1 MIENEE
7 FSSWFKENTPK
18 EGLSENTTFTRQF
31 LIDAWD
37 NGYIN
42 GYNKANEWHY
52 PSKGELPKCDE
63 ETQLMFYVN
72 CYYNLGDE
80 TITIKR
86 TVLGYYK
93 KSFLRDDVKLFAE
106 KSRGYEE
113 EHLPQD
119 VIAWK
124 EIVLPEPPKYWDLST
139 GENNINKENE

>member
-31 LIDAWD
+31 LIDAWN

-52 PSKGELPKCDE
+52 PSKGEYPKENQEVFVFFTLPDKSKNDII
-63 ETQLMFYVN
+63 TAQFKDNDFNYVD
-72 CYYNLGDE
+72 L
-80 TITIKR
+80 
-86 TVLGYYK
+86 
-93 KSFLRDDVKLFAE
+93 
-106 KSRGYEE
+106 
-113 EHLPQD
+113 QD

-124 EIVLPEPPKYWDLST
+124 EIILP
-139 GENNINKENE
+139 KE